1 MIFEKAESESTVF
14 SSDGRRYMYGIV
26 LYELPVF
33 CSEPEGFRFIDAF
46 QQEMYGREEEGTSVC
61 FDMFVGLSK
70 VYECGDSEKGSSNWE
85 KNSKCSLRFQWVMS
99 MVCFMDM
106 SESFLIEEI
115 PRESEMDVHRIDGI
129 VGDEECVLVS
139 RSVVYMVYV
148 HIKTAVLQEE
158 VDVGVANGIVA

>member
-1 MIFEKAESESTVF
+1 MNMTVLF
-14 SSDGRRYMYGIV
+14 IV
-26 LYELPVF
+26 FYQ
-33 CSEPEGFRFIDAF
+33 G
-46 QQEMYGREEEGTSVC
+46 
-61 FDMFVGLSK
+61 
-70 VYECGDSEKGSSNWE
+70 
-85 KNSKCSLRFQWVMS
+85 
-99 MVCFMDM
+99 
-106 SESFLIEEI
+106 LIEEV

>member
-1 MIFEKAESESTVF
+1 
-14 SSDGRRYMYGIV
+14 
-26 LYELPVF
+26 
-33 CSEPEGFRFIDAF
+33 
-46 QQEMYGREEEGTSVC
+46 
-61 FDMFVGLSK
+61 
-70 VYECGDSEKGSSNWE
+70 
-85 KNSKCSLRFQWVMS
+85 

-139 RSVVYMVYV
+139 RSIVYMVYV

>member
-1 MIFEKAESESTVF
+1 
-14 SSDGRRYMYGIV
+14 
-26 LYELPVF
+26 
-33 CSEPEGFRFIDAF
+33 
-46 QQEMYGREEEGTSVC
+46 
-61 FDMFVGLSK
+61 
-70 VYECGDSEKGSSNWE
+70 
-85 KNSKCSLRFQWVMS
+85 

-115 PRESEMDVHRIDGI
+115 PRESKMDVHRIDGI

-139 RSVVYMVYV
+139 CSVVYMVYV